1 MTLDEMKA
9 AGEKASR
16 IQSALGRLKEVER
29 TLDLVNDYA
38 AKSPGSVW
46 TPDLTLGKSN
56 GYYRDPVITVRI
68 PMGFIQR
75 QAIDAV
81 HEARRAVVQAG
92 GDLPTASEQIQ
103 RGGR

>member
-16 IQSALGRLKEVER
+16 IQGALERLKDAER
-29 TLDLVNDYA
+29 TLKLVNDYA

-46 TPDLTLGKSN
+46 SPDLTLGKGS

-68 PMGFIQR
+68 PIGFIQR

-92 GDLPTASEQIQ
+92 GDLPAASEQVQ
-103 RGGR
+103 RGRA

>member
-9 AGEKASR
+9 AGEKAAQ
-16 IQSALGRLKEVER
+16 IQSALERLKIAEN
-29 TLDLVNDYA
+29 TLKLVNDYA
-38 AKSPGSVW
+38 AKNGNACWS
-46 TPDLTLGKSN
+46 PDLTLGKRN

-92 GDLPTASEQIQ
+92 GELPTASEQVQ
-103 RGGR
+103 RGSR